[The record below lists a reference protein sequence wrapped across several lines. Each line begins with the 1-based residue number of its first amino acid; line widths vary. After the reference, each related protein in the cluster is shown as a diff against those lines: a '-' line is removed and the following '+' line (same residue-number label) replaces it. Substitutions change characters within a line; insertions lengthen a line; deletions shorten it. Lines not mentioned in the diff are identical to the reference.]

1 MGGPT
6 MAVPSVLKVTTRIFC
21 GRKFLCLNDQSAPDK
36 DVAAI
41 EKRICNQI
49 ISDRCSFACGV
60 DAFAGVGISASLWA
74 RCSRSLFLVERRE
87 NALAL
92 LRRNVRNIRHPL
104 CAIRLVHATAQE
116 FLVAAV
122 RAKLSFDFLDL
133 DPFGDY
139 LHLLPLA
146 SALVQRGVICFTTGE
161 IYQVYRG
168 LNRRGG
174 KPTDHESSAITESE
188 KNHGKCEGWWL
199 WLLKR
204 CGGWF
209 ITVMAVSLGAPFWFD
224 TLNRFMNIRSTGR
237 APDEKQDKSGK
248 NGGRK

>member
-1 MGGPT
+1 

-174 KPTDHESSAITESE
+174 KPTPQRYR
-188 KNHGKCEGWWL
+188 GKGAREWVRKELLPEVAARLPGSQILHFYAYPTSVRVIARAGSYPIYPQWFEGRPKFLSWL
-199 WLLKR
+199 
-204 CGGWF
+204 
-209 ITVMAVSLGAPFWFD
+209 D
-224 TLNRFMNIRSTGR
+224 
-237 APDEKQDKSGK
+237 
-248 NGGRK
+248 